1 MFNLRGGGG
10 GENEVDNSWDLN
22 LVLLNFCFE
31 RISII
36 HCFLFHT
43 EDGSL
48 SKPKRER
55 GYGRKWVGTW
65 N

>member
-1 MFNLRGGGG
+1 MTRSNPGSLRCLICGGEG

-36 HCFLFHT
+36 HCFLSIQKMDH
-43 EDGSL
+43 
-48 SKPKRER
+48 
-55 GYGRKWVGTW
+55 
-65 N
+65 